1 MFATPCKTIGTPY
14 NTTVA
19 TLKTIT
25 HLKTITL
32 AEAAKRQGVTPER
45 IRVLCAQRRIP
56 GARLTGKVWRVSVQF
71 TITPG
76 TRGPALSARRRPK
89 K

>member
-1 MFATPCKTIGTPY
+1 
-14 NTTVA
+14 VA
-19 TLKTIT
+19 T
-25 HLKTITL
+25 LKTITL

-45 IRVLCAQRRIP
+45 IRVLCVQRRIP
-56 GARLTGKVWRVSVQF
+56 GARLTGKVWRVPVEF

-76 TRGPALSARRRPK
+76 SRGPALSTRRRRGK